1 MYKFNSKSNK
11 KMLKKL
17 SRKINKQSKR
27 ISKRISKKISRRL
40 NKTIRNDSTKVRQ
53 FYKSMLKKFK
63 GGCTSCATI
72 GGKPMKGGWGPVDI
86 V

>member
-1 MYKFNSKSNK
+1 MYKFKNKSNK
-11 KMLKKL
+11 KMLKNI
-17 SRKINKQSKR
+17 SRKIGQQSKQVSRKISKQSKR
-27 ISKRISKKISRRL
+27 IGKRL

-72 GGKPMKGGWGPVDI
+72 GGKPMKGG
-86 V
+86 

>member
-11 KMLKKL
+11 KMLKNL
-17 SRKINKQSKR
+17 SRKIGKQSKR
-27 ISKRISKKISRRL
+27 ISRKISRRF
-40 NKTIRNDSTKVRQ
+40 NKTIKNDSIKVRQ

-72 GGKPMKGGWGPVDI
+72 GGKPLKGG
-86 V
+86 

>member
-1 MYKFNSKSNK
+1 MYKFNSNK
-11 KMLKKL
+11 KMLKNL

-27 ISKRISKKISRRL
+27 ISKRISRRL
-40 NKTIRNDSTKVRQ
+40 NKTIKNDSTKVRQ

-72 GGKPMKGGWGPVDI
+72 GGKPIKGG
-86 V
+86 

>member
-1 MYKFNSKSNK
+1 MYKFKSKSNK
-11 KMLKKL
+11 KMLKNL

-27 ISKRISKKISRRL
+27 F

-63 GGCTSCATI
+63 GGCTGCTI
-72 GGKPMKGGWGPVDI
+72 GGKSMKGG
-86 V
+86 

>member
-1 MYKFNSKSNK
+1 MYKFKSNSNK
-11 KMLKKL
+11 KMLKNL

-27 ISKRISKKISRRL
+27 ISKRISKRL

-63 GGCTSCATI
+63 GGCTGCTI
-72 GGKPMKGGWGPVDI
+72 GGKSMKGG
-86 V
+86 

>member
-11 KMLKKL
+11 KMLKNL

-27 ISKRISKKISRRL
+27 ISRKISRRF
-40 NKTIRNDSTKVRQ
+40 NKTIKNDSIKVRQ

-72 GGKPMKGGWGPVDI
+72 GGKPIKGG
-86 V
+86 

>member
-17 SRKINKQSKR
+17 SRKINKQ
-27 ISKRISKKISRRL
+27 SKRISKKISRRL

-72 GGKPMKGGWGPVDI
+72 GGKPMKGG
-86 V
+86 